1 MPRKEKE
8 CRKKWDK
15 FTFSKNEG
23 EKYCKSVYETGAKN
37 SLTHHKQIHEI
48 WPGLGLRSKNPS

>member
-15 FTFSKNEG
+15 ITFSKNEG
-23 EKYCKSVYETGAKN
+23 EKYHKSECERVNDQIFEKN
-37 SLTHHKQIHEI
+37 GKY
-48 WPGLGLRSKNPS
+48 WGLI